1 MFVGYVRESCP
12 DIFCDAETDETEKSL
27 IEFRG
32 ARRYVFYSR
41 ADAAQ
46 LPNDTSPSSTRLSNF
61 KNFHKLLII
70 IIINLINF

>member
-1 MFVGYVRESCP
+1 MFVGYVRGSCP

-46 LPNDTSPSSTRLSNF
+46 LLNDTSPSSTLKKQTF
-61 KNFHKLLII
+61 T
-70 IIINLINF
+70 LINFIGLFLFQLN